1 MACFSA
7 GKEPADWDNDPPE
20 MKKERKGYWLTGF
33 ATGPDTTMGVLWGSA
48 LVAVAAKDAVCAP
61 WNGVSSGAD
70 GSACTA
76 TSDWNQSLWE
86 AVNGS
91 FCETTNVFGELIYS
105 SDPSLPGCAGAFASY
120 RVETSF
126 TCNCSGPRSDHSV
139 LEGGLRASNTFNLLM
154 MIALFTIAVLS
165 PIVGTH
171 ADFSS
176 NKLRNWRAMCIV
188 GGLCN
193 FGMMA
198 MFPGGIWIIGM
209 IFGGLTAIF
218 TEIQLPIRS
227 VYMEYVAKDDA
238 TRSYLGAMRQ
248 CSSYSAQTVYA
259 LVISGIQLFLSDPS
273 IWSMIAAGLCAAW
286 FITMMPLILRR
297 FTEHGA
303 SRTNE
308 AGTNI
313 VVLTFTEIIKEF
325 YNLTKYPEAFKFLIA
340 HVLSQFGGP
349 VVVTL
354 VSTYLPGQ
362 LERSGIQVSIV
373 ALIVLLLGIG
383 ATLCL
388 ASLRKK
394 GRLSF
399 KICWFIV
406 LTLSI
411 LIGTL
416 VPLIANKADF
426 TSYLMVLLLAGVLG
440 AVSISWF
447 YSIGWPS
454 FITLVPSDHV
464 GAYNGIFSF
473 CNAVVQ
479 PFALLIYFAVL
490 QATNSHP
497 WAWLVTITPCS
508 SLALVIMM
516 TVNFEKG
523 KIDAGRVEGVKG
535 KDAAVA

>member
-1 MACFSA
+1 
-7 GKEPADWDNDPPE
+7 
-20 MKKERKGYWLTGF
+20 
-33 ATGPDTTMGVLWGSA
+33 
-48 LVAVAAKDAVCAP
+48 
-61 WNGVSSGAD
+61 
-70 GSACTA
+70 
-76 TSDWNQSLWE
+76 
-86 AVNGS
+86 
-91 FCETTNVFGELIYS
+91 
-105 SDPSLPGCAGAFASY
+105 
-120 RVETSF
+120 
-126 TCNCSGPRSDHSV
+126 
-139 LEGGLRASNTFNLLM
+139 M

-171 ADFSS
+171 ADFSN

-198 MFPGGIWIIGM
+198 MFLGGIWIIGM

-286 FITMMPLILRR
+286 FITMMFFILRR

-325 YNLTKYPEAFKFLIA
+325 YNWRRLPEAFKFLIA
-340 HVLSQFGGP
+340 HVPASQGP

-383 ATLCL
+383 ATSMPRVAPQEGPALLQDLLVYCADTL
-388 ASLRKK
+388 HPHRNAGATHCQQGRFHLVPNGPPLRASLAR
-394 GRLSF
+394 
-399 KICWFIV
+399 C
-406 LTLSI
+406 
-411 LIGTL
+411 
-416 VPLIANKADF
+416 
-426 TSYLMVLLLAGVLG
+426 
-440 AVSISWF
+440 
-447 YSIGWPS
+447 PS
-454 FITLVPSDHV
+454 RGSTRS
-464 GAYNGIFSF
+464 
-473 CNAVVQ
+473 
-479 PFALLIYFAVL
+479 
-490 QATNSHP
+490 
-497 WAWLVTITPCS
+497 
-508 SLALVIMM
+508 
-516 TVNFEKG
+516 
-523 KIDAGRVEGVKG
+523 AGRRSSR
-535 KDAAVA
+535 